1 MSFSIQGA
9 QIASHIQDC
18 LMKGVFIFIS
28 WHAILHKLQK
38 PTYRNKHLIPCPYR
52 LANIFFTSVVDCAD
66 MADQKFLEISK
77 FILAVWPLGEAIFAL
92 ESKSQ
97 FDLLASLFESPS
109 WEARKWHTFFT
120 ATKSLKENG
129 LHKMLQWRTKER
141 KSKKLLRGQPTISIQ
156 IFLQHNLREPSSL
169 AASLKNKSG
178 NTILLIFPFTHF
190 LPSSML

>member
-9 QIASHIQDC
+9 QNASHIQDC
-18 LMKGVFIFIS
+18 PMKGVFISIS

-52 LANIFFTSVVDCAD
+52 LANIFFTSVVDWAD
-66 MADQKFLEISK
+66 IADQKFLEISK

-109 WEARKWHTFFT
+109 WEAWKWH
-120 ATKSLKENG
+120 
-129 LHKMLQWRTKER
+129 
-141 KSKKLLRGQPTISIQ
+141 
-156 IFLQHNLREPSSL
+156 IFLQQQNHLKKIHIVCSL
-169 AASLKNKSG
+169 TVHIRGVHGTTK
-178 NTILLIFPFTHF
+178 I
-190 LPSSML
+190 